1 MRVDEVV
8 GDDVVRLAMRIVGT
22 AMSVPVVVG
31 FVALGAAVLIG
42 RSVWDRAPRVGP
54 LRRGQPAR
62 RRRSDPPRR
71 PESVAVP
78 LPSVR
83 EVA

>member
-8 GDDVVRLAMRIVGT
+8 GKDVVLVAMRVVGT

-42 RSVWDRAPRVGP
+42 RSV
-54 LRRGQPAR
+54 RGTAR
-62 RRRSDPPRR
+62 RLVGWARDVPPDAGAG
-71 PESVAVP
+71 SAK
-78 LPSVR
+78 
-83 EVA
+83 AA

>member
-8 GDDVVRLAMRIVGT
+8 GDEVVRIAMRVVGT

-42 RSVWDRAPRVGP
+42 RS
-54 LRRGQPAR
+54 LRGTAR
-62 RRRSDPPRR
+62 RAWLLVGSTDGAPDAGEGP
-71 PESVAVP
+71 AK
-78 LPSVR
+78 
-83 EVA
+83 AA

>member
-8 GDDVVRLAMRIVGT
+8 GDDLVRLAMRVVGT

-42 RSVWDRAPRVGP
+42 RSV
-54 LRRGQPAR
+54 RGTAR
-62 RRRSDPPRR
+62 RAWGLVGRTSPPDAG
-71 PESVAVP
+71 EGSA
-78 LPSVR
+78 
-83 EVA
+83 EAA